1 MKISFEK
8 TDKINGLLTI
18 TLAKADYEANVE
30 KTLKDYRR
38 KASLPG
44 FRPGQAPMSILK
56 KRFGQEVQAEEL
68 NKMLG
73 TELYKYIREEKI
85 DILGEPMPSDKQ
97 GEISLDADEQTFVFD
112 IALAPEMDAKI
123 SNKDTIEYYN
133 IEVDDAMVDNQV
145 KMYASRAGGYQKV
158 DEYQPKDMVKGI
170 LTELGKTGKPKR
182 GGIEVEGATMLPD
195 YMKDEDE
202 KAKFN
207 GMKAGDVITFNP
219 SKAYNSDVELSSLLK
234 ITKEE
239 AAAVT
244 GDFQFQVSEI
254 TRYEPHAL
262 DQELFDMALG
272 KDKVKSEEEFRA
284 AIRENLSEQFKT
296 DSEFRFVIDL
306 KKYLV
311 KRIGNVEFPEAMLKR
326 IMQKNNPDKDAEFIE
341 KNFQPSI
348 EELKW
353 HLIKE
358 QLCDQ
363 LEIKVEQPDVLET
376 AKEVTRMQFAQY
388 GMTNI
393 PEDALNN
400 YANEMLKNKQQAE
413 GLVTRTVERKLGVA
427 AKSVVKISEK
437 TVTLD
442 EFNKA
447 FQEA

>member
-56 KRFGQEVQAEEL
+56 KRFGQEVLAEEL

-219 SKAYNSDVELSSLLK
+219 SKAYNSDVEVSSLLK

-413 GLVTRTVERKLGVA
+413 GLVTRTIERKLGVA

>member
-239 AAAVT
+239 AVAVT

-363 LEIKVEQPDVLET
+363 LEIKVEQHDVLET

>member
-30 KTLKDYRR
+30 KTLKDYRK

-44 FRPGQAPMSILK
+44 FRPGQAPMSILR

-73 TELYKYIREEKI
+73 SELYKYIRENKI

-97 GEISLDADEQTFVFD
+97 GEISLEADEQTFVFD

-123 SNKDTIEYYN
+123 SDKDTIEYYN

-145 KMYASRAGGYQKV
+145 QMYASRSGGYKKV

-262 DQELFDMALG
+262 DQELFDISLG

-284 AIRENLSEQFKT
+284 AIRETLAEQFKT

-306 KKYLV
+306 KKYLI
-311 KRIGNVEFPEAMLKR
+311 KRIGEVEFPEAMLKR

-341 KNFQPSI
+341 KNFKPSI
-348 EELKW
+348 DELKW

-363 LEIKVEQPDVLET
+363 LNIKVEQPDVLET

-393 PEDALNN
+393 PEDTLNN

-427 AKSVVKISEK
+427 AKDVVKISEK
-437 TVTLD
+437 TVSLD

>member
-1 MKISFEK
+1 
-8 TDKINGLLTI
+8 
-18 TLAKADYEANVE
+18 
-30 KTLKDYRR
+30 
-38 KASLPG
+38 
-44 FRPGQAPMSILK
+44 MSILK

-158 DEYQPKDMVKGI
+158 DEYQPKDMVKGV

>member
-30 KTLKDYRR
+30 KTLKDYRK

-44 FRPGQAPMSILK
+44 FRPGQAPMSILR

-73 TELYKYIREEKI
+73 SELYKYIRENKI

-97 GEISLDADEQTFVFD
+97 GEISLEADEQTFVFD

-123 SNKDTIEYYN
+123 SDKDTIEYYN

-145 KMYASRAGGYQKV
+145 QMYASRTGGYKKV
-158 DEYQPKDMVKGI
+158 EEYQPKDMVKGI

-202 KAKFN
+202 KTKFN
-207 GMKAGDVITFNP
+207 GMKAGDIITFNP

-262 DQELFDMALG
+262 DQELFDISLG

-284 AIRENLSEQFKT
+284 AIRETLAEQFKT

-306 KKYLV
+306 KKYLI
-311 KRIGNVEFPEAMLKR
+311 KRIGEVEFPEAMLKR

-341 KNFQPSI
+341 KNFKPSI
-348 EELKW
+348 DELKW

-363 LEIKVEQPDVLET
+363 LNIKVEQPDVLET

-427 AKSVVKISEK
+427 AKDVVKVSEK
-437 TVTLD
+437 TVSLD

>member
-284 AIRENLSEQFKT
+284 TIRENLSEQFKT

>member
-158 DEYQPKDMVKGI
+158 DEYQPKDMVKGV

-393 PEDALNN
+393 PEDAMNN

>member
-284 AIRENLSEQFKT
+284 AIRENLSEQLKT

>member
-427 AKSVVKISEK
+427 AKSVVKISDK

>member
-123 SNKDTIEYYN
+123 SNKDTIEYN

-284 AIRENLSEQFKT
+284 AIRENLSGNYVLTAADKT
-296 DSEFRFVIDL
+296 EIANL
-306 KKYLV
+306 AIAGLN
-311 KRIGNVEFPEAMLKR
+311 GN
-326 IMQKNNPDKDAEFIE
+326 
-341 KNFQPSI
+341 
-348 EELKW
+348 
-353 HLIKE
+353 
-358 QLCDQ
+358 
-363 LEIKVEQPDVLET
+363 
-376 AKEVTRMQFAQY
+376 
-388 GMTNI
+388 
-393 PEDALNN
+393 
-400 YANEMLKNKQQAE
+400 
-413 GLVTRTVERKLGVA
+413 GV
-427 AKSVVKISEK
+427 SY
-437 TVTLD
+437 
-442 EFNKA
+442 
-447 FQEA
+447 